1 MRLSPAPLG
10 ISDQASAVWLVQAT
24 VGTAS
29 YAAASDLGSVVELEL
44 DSRPSEV
51 RNLLE
56 KHPGNVASSML
67 LLVPGLQDFVVVLR

>member
-1 MRLSPAPLG
+1 M
-10 ISDQASAVWLVQAT
+10 WFVQAT

-51 RNLLE
+51 RKLLE
-56 KHPGNVASSML
+56 KHSDNVASSML
-67 LLVPGLQDFVVVLR
+67 LLGPGLRDLVVVLR